1 MAEVPTG
8 TTDDAQQ
15 ALDALAAWR
24 KYCRRLE
31 ALGERV
37 FAPDFPDR
45 PEEQVVALEHLA
57 GQVLCWTGWSVFHAD
72 PRRPRFQRQN
82 DLITPWG
89 GPNADNVYRHTRVDA
104 RRRYRIRGR
113 MHACEDF
120 MLAVRAGFM
129 HEPKW
134 GTLFQV
140 AGAELGIGRGDEFEL
155 LVGGEDPGADGGRW
169 IPLPEDAAMVSFRE
183 YYWDWTAD
191 EPATMTIEC
200 LDDDVDEP
208 GPRLDGATLSAR
220 FDAAATALEHS
231 VEYWNRYLREHRAD
245 GVDNTFAPLLTFA
258 KGLAVAR
265 YRECF
270 WDLAD
275 DEVLLVETDVP
286 PARYW
291 SLHCYDLPTFDLVD
305 PLDRR
310 ASLNHHQLVA
320 DPDGRVRVVLAPDDP
335 GVANWLDTG
344 GRRRGLLT
352 LRWFWSTGDPSPET
366 RVLRRDEL
374 LTTLPAGTVRVD
386 PAARRVEQSA
396 RRAHHGWRFRT

>member
-1 MAEVPTG
+1 MSTDSP
-8 TTDDAQQ
+8 DDARL
-15 ALDALAAWR
+15 ALDAWR
-24 KYCRRLE
+24 AYCRRLE
-31 ALGERV
+31 ALGERL
-37 FAPDFPDR
+37 FDDDFPDR
-45 PEEQVVALEHLA
+45 PEERVIALEHLA

-89 GPNADNVYRHTRVDA
+89 GPNADNVYRHARVDPT
-104 RRRYRIRGR
+104 RRYRIHGR

-140 AGAELGIGRGDEFEL
+140 AASDLGIGPGDEFEL
-155 LVGGEDPGADGGRW
+155 MVGGDDRGGRW
-169 IPLPEDAAMVSFRE
+169 IPLPEDAATVSFRE

-191 EPATMTIEC
+191 EPAVMTIEC
-200 LDDDVDEP
+200 LDDDVDAP
-208 GPRLDGATLSAR
+208 APRIDGATLAAR
-220 FDAAATALEHS
+220 LDAAGTALGHSLEH
-231 VEYWNRYLREHRAD
+231 WNRYLREHRA
-245 GVDNTFAPLLTFA
+245 GAVDNTFAPLLTFA

-270 WDLAD
+270 WNLAA

-291 SLHCYDLPTFDLVD
+291 SLNCYDLPTFDLVD

-310 ASLNHHQLVA
+310 VSLNHRQLAV
-320 DPDGRVRVVLAPDDP
+320 DPDGCVRVALSAEDP

-344 GRRRGLLT
+344 GRRTGLLT
-352 LRWFWSTGDPSPET
+352 LRWFWATGDPTPET
-366 RVLRRDEL
+366 RVVHRDDVL
-374 LTTLPAGTVRVD
+374 AAFPPDTRRVD
-386 PAARRVEQSA
+386 PEARRREQAA
-396 RRAHHGWRFRT
+396 RRAHHAWRFRT

>member
-1 MAEVPTG
+1 MTGAEANG
-8 TTDDAQQ
+8 EI
-15 ALDALAAWR
+15 ALEAWR
-24 KYCRRLE
+24 DFCRRLE
-31 ALGERV
+31 AVGERL
-37 FAPDFPDR
+37 FSDDFPDAPDAR
-45 PEEQVVALEHLA
+45 VSAVEHLA

-104 RRRYRIRGR
+104 ARRYRIRGR
-113 MHACEDF
+113 MHACDDF

-129 HEPKW
+129 HQPKW

-140 AGAELGIGRGDEFEL
+140 AGSDLGIGRGDDFEL
-155 LVGGEDPGADGGRW
+155 LVGGAEPADPAARW

-183 YYWDWTAD
+183 YYWDWTAE
-191 EPATMTIEC
+191 EPAVMTIEC
-200 LDDDVDEP
+200 LDDDVDAP
-208 GPRLDGATLSAR
+208 GGRLDGATLAAR
-220 FDAAATALEHS
+220 LADAAAGLEHS
-231 VEYWNRYLREHRAD
+231 VEYWNAYLRDHRAA
-245 GVDNTFAPLLTFA
+245 GSDNEFAPLMTFA

-275 DEVLLVETDVP
+275 DEVLVVDTDVP

-291 SLHCYDLPTFDLVD
+291 GFQCYDLATFDLVD

-310 ASLNHHQLVA
+310 VSLNHEQVLV
-320 DPDGRVRVVLAPDDP
+320 DGDGRVRVVVGARDP

-352 LRWFWSTGDPSPET
+352 FRWFWAEGDPTLTT
-366 RVLRRDEL
+366 RVLRIDDVLGALPPDTARVGPDE
-374 LTTLPAGTVRVD
+374 
-386 PAARRVEQSA
+386 RREQQAA